1 MDVEYDQHFLVN
13 EKIIKKTIKEAN
25 IDKNDIIV
33 EIGPGKGVLTKEIL
47 KQNIKSLTSIEID
60 KNFESVLKDIKK
72 DFPVKF
78 NFIFDNAL
86 NQLSNIDFNKL
97 IANIP
102 YAITE
107 PLYEQILVLRVPC
120 VIMLHGNRFYKIL
133 NDNTSIWHYFVNA
146 YYNVE
151 LLEEVEGNNFEP
163 KTKVKS
169 ALVKLE
175 LKTDLS
181 KIDLLIQNLF
191 NKRTRSV
198 KNAVKFAIVD
208 TYGVSKKSINLES
221 IDNIVLNKVLKDLSR
236 EEFRKVID
244 YFSQASHLDK

>member
-1 MDVEYDQHFLVN
+1 MDVEYDQHFLIN
-13 EKIIKKTIKEAN
+13 EKVIQKTIEEAN
-25 IDKNDIIV
+25 IGKDDKIV

-60 KNFESVLKDIKK
+60 KNFESILKDIKK
-72 DFPVKF
+72 DFPIKF
-78 NFIFDNAL
+78 NFVFDNAL
-86 NQLSNIDFNKL
+86 NQLNNIKFNKL

-107 PLYEQILVLRVPC
+107 PLYEQILKLKVPL

-133 NDNTSIWHYFVNA
+133 NDNTSIWHHFVNA

-151 LLEEVEGNNFEP
+151 LIEEVEGDNFEP

-181 KIDLLIQNLF
+181 KIDLLMQNLF

-198 KNAVKFAIVD
+198 KNAIKFAIVD
-208 TYGVSKKSINLES
+208 TFGVSKKSIDLES
-221 IDNIVLNKVLKDLSR
+221 IDSIVLNKVLKDLSR
-236 EEFRKVID
+236 EEFGKVID